1 MPCNCGGGGG
11 APAESYL
18 VTKANGTTESFASK
32 VSADIAVTKHGGS
45 ITVVKKK

>member
-11 APAESYL
+11 QPAESYL
-18 VTKANGTTESFASK
+18 VTKPNGTTEEFSSK
-32 VSADIAVTKHGGS
+32 VSADIAVTRHGGT